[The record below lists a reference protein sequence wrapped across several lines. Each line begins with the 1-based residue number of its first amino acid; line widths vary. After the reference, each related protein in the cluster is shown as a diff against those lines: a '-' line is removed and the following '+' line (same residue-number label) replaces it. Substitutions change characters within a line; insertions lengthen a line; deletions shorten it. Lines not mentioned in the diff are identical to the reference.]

1 MGARWAATSWA
12 SPRPQAYPN
21 NPLLTGLKSSFQSP
35 QLCALCLKLGP
46 ASQFPPPRVW
56 FGLFLYLGHCS
67 SPFPGLLLCPQHP
80 PPHPSFIPKPEGFL
94 SRHGPSGCRPR
105 GLSPSARATG
115 LMNHK
120 VFVIRPPRFASCVS
134 LPSCSPG
141 ASSLSTLRGA
151 QGSLLPPVLASCWL
165 LNPKRSQLHK
175 PCFLLHPPSTPQARP
190 VWEPLVAQLVK
201 YLPAM

>member
-1 MGARWAATSWA
+1 MAQPPSF
-12 SPRPQAYPN
+12 
-21 NPLLTGLKSSFQSP
+21 LLH
-35 QLCALCLKLGP
+35 
-46 ASQFPPPRVW
+46 V
-56 FGLFLYLGHCS
+56 FGLDSFFTWAIVAAHSLVYFSAHGTH
-67 SPFPGLLLCPQHP
+67 

-105 GLSPSARATG
+105 GLSPSARAAG

-120 VFVIRPPRFASCVS
+120 VFVIQLPRFASCVS

-141 ASSLSTLRGA
+141 PSSLSTLWGA
-151 QGSLLPPVLASCWL
+151 RGSLLPPVLASCWL

-175 PCFLLHPPSTPQARP
+175 PCFPLHPPSTPTLTPPQARP

-201 YLPAM
+201 YLPVMWETRV